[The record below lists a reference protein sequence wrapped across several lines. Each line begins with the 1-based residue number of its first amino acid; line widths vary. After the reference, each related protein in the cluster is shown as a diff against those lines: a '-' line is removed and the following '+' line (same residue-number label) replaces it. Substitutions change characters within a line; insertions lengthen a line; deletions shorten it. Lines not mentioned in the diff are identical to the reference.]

1 MEQLLAAIDQE
12 GADTAGESRSVE
24 HEYTLNCASILR
36 HLGASLLVSTDQA
49 GKVVVVRH
57 SLSPDGQ
64 VTIRV
69 AANSR
74 DR

>member
-12 GADTAGESRSVE
+12 GVDTAGESRSVE
-24 HEYTLNCASILR
+24 HECTLNWAPILR
-36 HLGASLLVSTDQA
+36 HLGASLLFSTDQA

-64 VTIRV
+64 VAIRI
-69 AANSR
+69 ATSSR